1 MAAKPTREKD
11 YEAFKK
17 AFCGTLAELGIYGM
31 WDIRYEMPRDKSDDF
46 MARCNI
52 EFDSRVVRVEFSHC
66 DEHYTVERLA
76 KHEAAHILLADLA
89 CLGHTRFAT
98 KDEID
103 RAEERVCNILER
115 VLP

>member
-31 WDIRYEMPRDKSDDF
+31 WEFTYVMVDESDDF
-46 MARCNI
+46 KAQVNI
-52 EFDSRVVRVEFSHC
+52 DLDGRTVKVEYSHC
-66 DEHYTVERLA
+66 TDTTPERLG
-76 KHEAAHILLADLA
+76 KHEAGHVLLADLSL
-89 CLGHTRFAT
+89 LGQQRFVS
-98 KDEID
+98 KDELE
-103 RAEERVCNILER
+103 RAEERVVNILER